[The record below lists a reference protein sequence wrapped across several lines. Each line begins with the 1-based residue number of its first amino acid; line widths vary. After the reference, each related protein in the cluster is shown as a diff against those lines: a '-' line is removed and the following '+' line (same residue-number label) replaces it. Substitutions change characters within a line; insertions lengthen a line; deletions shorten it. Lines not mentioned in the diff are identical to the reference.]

1 MTKAHG
7 RSLAGKSLSQPSS
20 LHETVRLIVVVAF
33 LREFAIIA
41 NYLKSKTKPSSL
53 IFATPMDTTRS
64 ETPLRDRAIAWLA
77 ERLPRGWSVEGSD
90 APVSN
95 GEAAPTDS
103 AITLRTKDGVFAT
116 IAVEEKQSLSP
127 RGVLGLLPPLAKA
140 ARRLGGNVPLLVVS
154 PWLSQRT
161 QELLVEQEINY
172 IDLTG
177 NALVRLDNPAFYL
190 QAAGANRNPA
200 PKERGRAQLRGA
212 KAARLIRLLV
222 DVRPP
227 YGVRE
232 LAEAADLAPGY
243 VSRLLDTLFREALIE
258 RSPRGPVESVDI
270 GGLLRRWAT
279 SYDVFKTNE
288 ATMFVAPE
296 GVDQLLVRLA
306 ADPGAGTRI
315 AITGSFAASRI
326 APVSSPAL
334 LTAYF
339 DLPELIAED
348 FGLLRADEGANVAI
362 LRPFDPVVWRGNSLE
377 RGLRYAA
384 PSQVAVDCLSG
395 NGRMPAEGEALLDWM
410 LGNESE
416 WRDDS
421 LGARSL

>member
-1 MTKAHG
+1 
-7 RSLAGKSLSQPSS
+7 
-20 LHETVRLIVVVAF
+20 
-33 LREFAIIA
+33 
-41 NYLKSKTKPSSL
+41 
-53 IFATPMDTTRS
+53 
-64 ETPLRDRAIAWLA
+64 
-77 ERLPRGWSVEGSD
+77 
-90 APVSN
+90 
-95 GEAAPTDS
+95 
-103 AITLRTKDGVFAT
+103 
-116 IAVEEKQSLSP
+116 
-127 RGVLGLLPPLAKA
+127 
-140 ARRLGGNVPLLVVS
+140 
-154 PWLSQRT
+154 
-161 QELLVEQEINY
+161 LLVEQEINY

-190 QAAGANRNPA
+190 QTVGASRNPA

-270 GGLLRRWAT
+270 RGLLRRWAT

-288 ATMFVAPE
+288 TTMLIAPE
-296 GVDQLLVRLA
+296 GVDQLLWRLA

-315 AITGSFAASRI
+315 AITGSFAANRI

-334 LTAYF
+334 LAAYF
-339 DLPELIAED
+339 ELPELIAKD
-348 FGLLRADEGANVAI
+348 FGLLPADEGGNVAI
-362 LRPFDPVVWRGNSLE
+362 LRPFDPVVWRGNSIKKA
-377 RGLRYAA
+377 LRYAA

-395 NGRMPAEGEALLDWM
+395 NGRMPAEGEALLEWM
-410 LGNESE
+410 LANERE

-421 LGARSL
+421 LGARNL